1 MDSLKEYRSKR
12 DFNSTPEPS
21 STRKKGS
28 KSPTFVIQRHDAS
41 SPHYDLRLEINSVLV
56 SWAVPKGPSTD
67 PKEKRLAMRTENHPL
82 EYADFEGVIPKG
94 HYGAGTVLVWD
105 IGTYRNL
112 TEIDGKNI
120 PIAEALDKGHIA
132 FWLEGQ
138 KLKGGYAL
146 VQTDKEKRWLL
157 VKMKDKEAD
166 ARRNPVSSQP
176 KSVLSD
182 RTLSEISK
190 EEQ

>member
-12 DFNSTPEPS
+12 DFTSTPEPS
-21 STRKKGS
+21 GAYKKGS
-28 KSPTFVIQRHDAS
+28 KSPIFVIQKHVAS
-41 SPHYDLRLEINSVLV
+41 SQHYDLRLEINGVLV

-105 IGTYRNL
+105 TGTYRNL

-132 FWLEGQ
+132 FWVEGQ
-138 KLKGGYAL
+138 KLRGGYAL
-146 VQTDKEKRWLL
+146 IQTDKGKRWLL
-157 VKMKDKEAD
+157 VKMKDEEAD

-176 KSVLSD
+176 KSVLSN

>member
-1 MDSLKEYRSKR
+1 MDSLKDYRSKR

-21 STRKKGS
+21 GAYKKGS
-28 KSPTFVIQRHDAS
+28 KSPIFVIQKHSAS
-41 SPHYDLRLEINSVLV
+41 SQHYDLRLEINGVLV

-67 PKEKRLAMRTENHPL
+67 PKEKRLAMRTETHPL

-105 IGTYRNL
+105 TGTYRNL

-146 VQTDKEKRWLL
+146 VQTNKGKRWLL

-176 KSVLSD
+176 KSVLSN
-182 RTLSEISK
+182 RTLTEISK
-190 EEQ
+190 EE